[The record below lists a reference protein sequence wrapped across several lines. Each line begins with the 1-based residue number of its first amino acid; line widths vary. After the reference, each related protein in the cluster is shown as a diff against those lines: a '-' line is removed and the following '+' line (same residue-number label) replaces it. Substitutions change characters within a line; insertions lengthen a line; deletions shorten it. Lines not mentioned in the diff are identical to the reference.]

1 MEEDNN
7 ADEEMAINLPE
18 LKKAGNNLALLHIL
32 VNQSNDAIFLVN
44 PDTGHFLYVNDMAC
58 NNLGYARE
66 ELLTMG
72 VLDIEE
78 QLREMSVWKQHVSE
92 ICGKGYVFFRGRHK
106 RKDRTTFPVEMNI
119 KFVALPKKN
128 YIVAVARDISWRE
141 QTEHALKESER
152 QLAEAQ
158 RVARL
163 GSWEWNITTNKVT
176 WSEEVYRLFGISPE
190 EFDARY
196 EAFLKFVHPEDREM
210 LDRAVKQSVA
220 EKKPY
225 NIDARIVRPDGTP
238 WIMYARGEV
247 IYDEADNPILM
258 RGVLQDITERKQ
270 AEAALRE
277 NEKLLRTII
286 DAEPECVKLL
296 SRDGSLITMNPAGLA
311 MIQADS
317 LDLVKGQAVYMLV
330 APEYRD
336 AFIKLTE
343 DVFSGKPGTLE
354 FKIIGLKGRQLW
366 LETHAVP
373 LRGEKGEV
381 AFLLGITRDITER
394 MRAEQAILESEE
406 KYRSLVESTDDSIYV
421 VDRNYRYLHMNKKHM
436 ARMGFLGDEYIGRAY
451 SEFHEDWETRP
462 FAKDVAKVFET
473 GKSISREYKS
483 KRDNKCFAQTLSPV
497 KRDAGQIV
505 AVTIISKD
513 ITERKNMEEKLRALS
528 LTDELTGLYNRRGFF
543 AYCDQILK
551 LCKRQKKGA
560 FLLYA
565 DLDNLKEI
573 NDIFG
578 HPEGDK
584 VLVET
589 ATIFE
594 ETFRES
600 DIISRIGGDEFVV
613 IPAGNTKDALEL
625 ITTRLRQ
632 NIESHNAREACKHT
646 LSISFGTSYY
656 DPQSP
661 CSIDELVTQAETL
674 MYVQKRNKKH

>member
-1 MEEDNN
+1 MQDEDKTKEQLLNELAELRQRFETLKRLKSN
-7 ADEEMAINLPE
+7 YKSLLSNMPQKVFYKDKDSIYVTVNPSYAKDFDVSPDYFVGKTDYDFFPKDLAEKYRADDQHIIQSGTSVDFDESYLYKGKERAVHT
-18 LKKAGNNLALLHIL
+18 LKTPMRDDAGNIIGIL
-32 VNQSNDAIFLVN
+32 GIF
-44 PDTGHFLYVNDMAC
+44 
-58 NNLGYARE
+58 
-66 ELLTMG
+66 
-72 VLDIEE
+72 
-78 QLREMSVWKQHVSE
+78 W
-92 ICGKGYVFFRGRHK
+92 
-106 RKDRTTFPVEMNI
+106 
-119 KFVALPKKN
+119 
-128 YIVAVARDISWRE
+128 
-141 QTEHALKESER
+141 
-152 QLAEAQ
+152 
-158 RVARL
+158 
-163 GSWEWNITTNKVT
+163 
-176 WSEEVYRLFGISPE
+176 
-190 EFDARY
+190 
-196 EAFLKFVHPEDREM
+196 
-210 LDRAVKQSVA
+210 
-220 EKKPY
+220 
-225 NIDARIVRPDGTP
+225 
-238 WIMYARGEV
+238 
-247 IYDEADNPILM
+247 
-258 RGVLQDITERKQ
+258 DITERKQ

-343 DVFSGKPGTLE
+343 DVFSGKPGKLE

-373 LRGEKGEV
+373 LRAEKGEV

-394 MRAEQAILESEE
+394 MRAEQAILEREE

-462 FAKDVAKVFET
+462 FTKDVDKVFET
-473 GKSISREYKS
+473 GESISSEYKS
-483 KRDNKCFAQTLSPV
+483 RRDNKYFAQTLSPI

-528 LTDELTGLYNRRGFF
+528 FTDELTGLYNRRGFF
-543 AYCDQILK
+543 TFCDRALK

-573 NDIFG
+573 NDILG

-589 ATIFE
+589 ATIFK

-600 DIISRIGGDEFVV
+600 DIIARLGGDEFVV
-613 IPAGNTKDALEL
+613 IPAGSTKEALEL
-625 ITTRLRQ
+625 ITARLRQ
-632 NIESHNAREACKHT
+632 NIESHNAKKECKHT

-674 MYVQKRNKKH
+674 MYVQKRNKTY